1 MTKVL
6 AIANQKGGVGKTTT
20 AVSLAHGLSM
30 HGKQVLLIDLDP
42 QGQAAVALGVN
53 QEPGAFNLL
62 ISPPGT
68 PADILRQWVR
78 NTRRDNLWLI
88 PGNNTTSTAQTV
100 LNAEGRPVSCIRD
113 AVRPFTRNGLD
124 YIVFDTAPSVGG
136 IQERAVW
143 ATDLLIIPTATEFLA
158 SDGASKMVE
167 MLLYLQGKQWTGA
180 LLGVLPTFY
189 DEQTK
194 ESRATMNS
202 LGDTFKDRL
211 LPPIHRATVLR
222 ECAAEGL
229 TIFEKDPDSRAAQEY
244 EALVDLVARLQ

>member
-1 MTKVL
+1 M
-6 AIANQKGGVGKTTT
+6 
-20 AVSLAHGLSM
+20 
-30 HGKQVLLIDLDP
+30 
-42 QGQAAVALGVN
+42 
-53 QEPGAFNLL
+53 
-62 ISPPGT
+62 
-68 PADILRQWVR
+68 
-78 NTRRDNLWLI
+78 
-88 PGNNTTSTAQTV
+88 
-100 LNAEGRPVSCIRD
+100 SCIRD

-143 ATDLLIIPTATEFLA
+143 AADLLIIPTATEFLA